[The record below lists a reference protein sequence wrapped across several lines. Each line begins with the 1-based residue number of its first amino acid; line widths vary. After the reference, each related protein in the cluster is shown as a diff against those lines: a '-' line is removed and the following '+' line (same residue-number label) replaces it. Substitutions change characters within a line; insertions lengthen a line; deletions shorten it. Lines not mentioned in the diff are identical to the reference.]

1 MNKYIAK
8 FKKFIKECIR
18 VLKVT
23 RKPSS
28 EEFKSIVKVTS
39 LGILI
44 IGIIGF
50 IILISG
56 TLGL

>member
-1 MNKYIAK
+1 MDKYL
-8 FKKFIKECIR
+8 FKIKHFIKECIR
-18 VLKVT
+18 VLRVT
-23 RKPSS
+23 RKPSK

-50 IILISG
+50 FILISG
-56 TLGL
+56 TLNL